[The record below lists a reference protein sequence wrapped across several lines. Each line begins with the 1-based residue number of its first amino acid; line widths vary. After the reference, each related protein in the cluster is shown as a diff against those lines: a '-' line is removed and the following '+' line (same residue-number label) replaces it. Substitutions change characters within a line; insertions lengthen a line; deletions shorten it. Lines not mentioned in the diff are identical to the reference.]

1 MTSRLP
7 HRVVFAKKNEKQKKT
22 KTYSKTDLL
31 KQSTEKKRFKKKQK
45 HTQKPN
51 RSGGARNR
59 TIQKKQKPTQKKIK
73 KESKKKQKRIT
84 KESKLQQNAT
94 NLEQKRG
101 TPEKIRGKST
111 ILLHSAYFAAFCC
124 FFLHFA
130 AVLILF

>member
-31 KQSTEKKRFKKKQK
+31 KQSTEKKLFKKKQK

-59 TIQKKQKPTQKKIK
+59 TIQKINKNRLKKKSKKSQKK
-73 KESKKKQKRIT
+73 SKKNQKET
-84 KESKLQQNAT
+84 KK
-94 NLEQKRG
+94 
-101 TPEKIRGKST
+101 
-111 ILLHSAYFAAFCC
+111 
-124 FFLHFA
+124 
-130 AVLILF
+130 